1 MKEEGP
7 GIIERGPYIVEHAV
21 FAEKNT
27 ENKEKE
33 KEEEEEEEEE
43 KENKGN
49 RENNLRVFILARVV
63 TVDM

>member
-7 GIIERGPYIVEHAV
+7 GTIERGPYIVEHAV

-33 KEEEEEEEEE
+33 KEEEEEEE
-43 KENKGN
+43 NKGN
-49 RENNLRVFILARVV
+49 RENNLRVFILARVE

>member
-7 GIIERGPYIVEHAV
+7 GTIEQGPYIVEHAV

-27 ENKEKE
+27 ENKGKE
-33 KEEEEEEEEE
+33 KEEEEEEEE

-49 RENNLRVFILARVV
+49 RENNLKVFILARVE